1 MFLGLKVI
9 ASTCDQVGTNVSA
22 LNHLIDPTYDGKK
35 PKKQDGKIYKYTI
48 RNVEII
54 HCFDLPHLIKVI
66 RNNLQT
72 KDIIHH
78 ILKRWSIFDNDNCID
93 VKKSYT
99 ATWDDIVDVF
109 KFDSMGSQKLLKKI
123 TDEHIQPNKLKMKVS
138 VAVQV
143 FSQSYGNVMQ
153 YFSKQKCFPKDCS
166 GTAQVLLFFN
176 DLFDSLNGSGDPQ
189 TDSLFGSV
197 NENSIHFVFWDYALS
212 VLSKMS
218 FIDKITK
225 KANNRSSVILKFMST
240 IRGYIE
246 LTRICLNMNMKNVA
260 LRYNFYY

>member
-22 LNHLIDPTYDGKK
+22 LNHLIDPTYDAKK

-93 VKKSYT
+93 VKSYT
-99 ATWDDIVDVF
+99 ATWDDIVDVY

-197 NENSIHFVFWDYALS
+197 NENAIHFVFWDYALS

-260 LRYNFYY
+260 LRYIFYY